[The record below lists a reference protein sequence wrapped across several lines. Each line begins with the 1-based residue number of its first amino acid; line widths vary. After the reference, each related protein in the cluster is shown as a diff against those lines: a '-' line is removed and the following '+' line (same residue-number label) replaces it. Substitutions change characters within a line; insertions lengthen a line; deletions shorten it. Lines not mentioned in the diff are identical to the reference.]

1 VSGVRGVNVQVLV
14 ANGGLGSAFDELDL
28 NRVMCEAN
36 GVKLRGVIINKVNS
50 ETSLPFYEQIRRR
63 PLSPLTPRPVELLS

>member
-1 VSGVRGVNVQVLV
+1 VQVLV

-36 GVKLRGVIINKVNS
+36 GVRLRGVIINKVNS
-50 ETSLPFYEQIRRR
+50 ETSVPLYGQIHSR
-63 PLSPLTPRPVELLS
+63 P